1 MKSTVDK
8 TIFLDDGSV
17 YSCELADGDSKDIL
31 SVSQNLE
38 IIDQDAGVFN
48 QDGHPETVMWAKRG
62 SMFLIND

>member
-1 MKSTVDK
+1 M
-8 TIFLDDGSV
+8 

-62 SMFLIND
+62 NTFLIND